1 VKNHD
6 RVPQKMIFLPICF
19 CPKLHSQWFAQ
30 TELPF
35 PCQPPPFS
43 SSSLCRADGGV
54 MEVVVADLKEVFG
67 ANMKDVWCNVMV
79 TMAILIG

>member
-1 VKNHD
+1 
-6 RVPQKMIFLPICF
+6 
-19 CPKLHSQWFAQ
+19 
-30 TELPF
+30 
-35 PCQPPPFS
+35 
-43 SSSLCRADGGV
+43 